1 MALALYLVA
10 TLGLVASMIVLPRF
24 LAPRHAG
31 RATVQ
36 PYEGGML
43 PTGTARTR
51 VSVPF
56 FRIAVF
62 FVLFDLEAV
71 FITAW
76 AVSARETGWWGYAG
90 FGVFLALLL
99 AALGYLIQSGG
110 LDVRRR

>member
-1 MALALYLVA
+1 MAFALYAAAV
-10 TLGLVASMIVLPRF
+10 LGLVAAMLVLPRF
-24 LAPRHAG
+24 LAPRHTG

-43 PTGTARTR
+43 STGTARTR
-51 VSVPF
+51 VSVSF

-71 FITAW
+71 FIAAW
-76 AVSARETGWWGYAG
+76 AVSARDTGWWGYAG

-110 LDVRRR
+110 LEIRKR